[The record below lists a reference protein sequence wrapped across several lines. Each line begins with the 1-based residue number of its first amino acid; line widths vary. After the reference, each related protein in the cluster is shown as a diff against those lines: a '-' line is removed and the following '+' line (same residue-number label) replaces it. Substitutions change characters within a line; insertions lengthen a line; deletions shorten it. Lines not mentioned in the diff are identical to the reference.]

1 MFNEMLLGTVD
12 SSLLYALSIDTKT
25 KYLPMAIP
33 LSIAELEKRK
43 RNLKNIFSVSGLED
57 KSLMNKTREKA
68 FI

>member
-12 SSLLYALSIDTKT
+12 SRLLCALSIGTKT

-43 RNLKNIFSVSGLED
+43 INLKNMFSVSGLED